1 MKTIAVITPSQRDF
15 NMHVLSERTLKNEAE
30 FVHVNNLNMVYG
42 LEVNDYVNLTNKAKM
57 PNVNTIVAELQKRI
71 K

>member
-15 NMHVLSERTLKNEAE
+15 NMHVLSERTLKNEAN
-30 FVHVNNLNMVYG
+30 FVQVNNLNMIYG
-42 LEVNDYVNLTNKAKM
+42 LEINDYVNITNKAKM
-57 PNVNTIVAELQKRI
+57 PNVNNIVAELQKRI

>member
-15 NMHVLSERTLKNEAE
+15 NMHVLSERTLKNESE

-42 LEVNDYVNLTNKAKM
+42 LEINDYVNLTNKAKM
-57 PNVNTIVAELQKRI
+57 PNVNNIVEELQKRI
-71 K
+71 R